1 MFHIRNI
8 EDFYKYKELL
18 SKVCNQDCDLP
29 YQVFRKEFGYYLFN
43 QFDDAMSDWG
53 TLQQL
58 ASVSKDEYIVT
69 AVLDPKPMEYYFKE
83 FGYFNWIKFPKNIE
97 SNEYWNALELGPE
110 NWPADSIS
118 NNSFTVVWFSPSMKW
133 AIWGD
138 RNYEV
143 SILAFNNEEIF
154 RSALPFLKSWR
165 KFDETVISW
174 LELAFR
180 ELPVEIVKILKAN
193 YY

>member
-18 SKVCNQDCDLP
+18 SKVCNQDCGLP
-29 YQVFRKEFGYYLFN
+29 NQVFRKEFGCYLFN
-43 QFDDAMSDWG
+43 QFDNAMSDWG

-97 SNEYWNALELGPE
+97 NNEYWNALELGPE

-154 RSALPFLKSWR
+154 RSSLPFLKSWR